1 MSISP
6 ISNQK
11 RAALSRKQEAFVREY
26 DANNGNGTQ
35 AARKA
40 GYKGSDNTLAVA
52 ASRDLLRN
60 PKIMARLAQVDAQIA
75 AHMTPSRV
83 KRRLHEISHN
93 SEAAGQFGP
102 AVRAEELIGKSLGMW
117 VDQSIQLAGVL
128 KDEHV
133 AALIE
138 IARAR
143 QAKPVDLSDSDDDR

>member
-1 MSISP
+1 MSDK
-6 ISNQK
+6 QK
-11 RAALSRKQEAFVREY
+11 AGVNRARLSRKQEAFVREY
-26 DANNGNGTQ
+26 DACNGNGTQ

-40 GYKGSDNTLAVA
+40 GYQGNANVLGVQAN
-52 ASRDLLRN
+52 RLLRDSRI
-60 PKIMARLAQVDAQIA
+60 KSQIAQLDAEIA
-75 AHMTPSRV
+75 AHMTPNRV
-83 KRRLHEISHN
+83 KRRLDEISHHAQD
-93 SEAAGQFGP
+93 SGQFGP

-143 QAKPVDLSDSDDDR
+143 QAKPVDLSDSDEDR

>member
-1 MSISP
+1 M
-6 ISNQK
+6 
-11 RAALSRKQEAFVREY
+11 A
-26 DANNGNGTQ
+26 NGNATEA
-35 AARKA
+35 AARA
-40 GYKGSDNTLAVA
+40 GYKGNRNTLGVA
-52 ASRDLLRN
+52 GHRAIKND
-60 PKIMARLAQVDAQIA
+60 KVKAEIIRLDAEIA
-75 AHMTPSRV
+75 KQMSPDRV

-143 QAKPVDLSDSDDDR
+143 QAKPVDLRDSDDDR